1 MELHNEY
8 ASAVIGDGVN
18 LDYSTFIMAL
28 MITDKC
34 TACGA
39 CLDVCP
45 NNAIIEGDPVYLI
58 NPNLC
63 TECAG
68 YFIDS
73 QCVNLCPAD
82 AIIVNQTHVEPYVE
96 LLEKDSRIH
105 AY

>member
-1 MELHNEY
+1 
-8 ASAVIGDGVN
+8 
-18 LDYSTFIMAL
+18 MAL

-45 NNAIIEGDPVYLI
+45 NDAIIEGDPVYLI

-73 QCVNLCPAD
+73 QCINLCPVD
-82 AIIVNQTHVEPYVE
+82 AIVVNPAHVEAYLE
-96 LLEKDSRIH
+96 LLEKDRRIH
-105 AY
+105 AH